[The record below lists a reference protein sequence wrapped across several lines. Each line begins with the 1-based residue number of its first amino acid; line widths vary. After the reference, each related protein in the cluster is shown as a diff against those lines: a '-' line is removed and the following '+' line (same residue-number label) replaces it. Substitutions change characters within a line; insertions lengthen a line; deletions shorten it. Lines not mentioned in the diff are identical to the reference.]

1 MVFAVPKTFTTPWRE
16 PTMTTEQHTPTLQ
29 QQIEDFQRKQHGP
42 ASIKDVFAKGI
53 QDLIQS
59 GLANQSIKQ
68 GNKAPDFSLPN
79 VNGETIQL
87 SQLLATGP
95 VVLIFY
101 RGGWCPYC
109 NLALRSYQA
118 ILPQIQLAGA
128 TLVAV
133 SPQTPDNSLSA
144 SEKMA
149 LSFPVL
155 SDSGNTV
162 ARAYGLVFTVSS
174 EVQAVQQS
182 MGLDLSKVNGSETWE
197 LPIPGSYVIAP
208 DGTIALA
215 FIDPDYTHRLE
226 PAAILTTLAQLK
238 QATAN
243 QRVG

>member
-1 MVFAVPKTFTTPWRE
+1 
-16 PTMTTEQHTPTLQ
+16 MTIEQNKPILQ
-29 QQIEDFQRKQHGP
+29 QQIEDFQSKSNGP
-42 ASIKDVFAKGI
+42 APIKEVFAKGI

-59 GLANQSIKQ
+59 GLANQSVKQ
-68 GNKAPDFSLPN
+68 GDKAPDFALPN

-87 SQLLATGP
+87 SQLLAKGP

-118 ILPQIQLAGA
+118 ILPEIQRAGA

-144 SEKMA
+144 SEKME

-155 SDSGNTV
+155 SDSGNKV
-162 ARAYGLVFTVSS
+162 AREYGLVFTVSS
-174 EVQAVQQS
+174 EVQTVQQG
-182 MGLDLSKVNGSETWE
+182 MGLDLSKVNGSDKWE
-197 LPIPGSYVIAP
+197 LPIPGSYVIAQ

-226 PAAILTTLAQLK
+226 PAAILTALDQLK
-238 QATAN
+238 
-243 QRVG
+243 

>member
-1 MVFAVPKTFTTPWRE
+1 
-16 PTMTTEQHTPTLQ
+16 MTTEQNTRTLQ
-29 QQIEDFQRKQHGP
+29 QQIKDLQSQHHSP
-42 ASIKDVFAKGI
+42 APIKEVLAKGI
-53 QDLIQS
+53 QELIQS
-59 GLANQSIKQ
+59 GIANQSIKQ
-68 GNKAPDFSLPN
+68 GNKAPDFALPD

-87 SQLLATGP
+87 SHLLAKGP

-133 SPQTPDNSLSA
+133 SPQSPDNSLTTR
-144 SEKMA
+144 EKME
-149 LSFPVL
+149 LRFPVL
-155 SDSGNTV
+155 SDSGNDV

-174 EVQAVQQS
+174 EVQTVYRER
-182 MGLDLSKVNGSETWE
+182 GFDLSSVNGSETGE
-197 LPIPGSYVIAP
+197 LPIPGSYVIAQ

-226 PAAILTTLAQLK
+226 PAAILSALDQLK
-238 QATAN
+238 DAREQ
-243 QRVG
+243 

>member
-1 MVFAVPKTFTTPWRE
+1 MA
-16 PTMTTEQHTPTLQ
+16 TEHHPLTLQ
-29 QQIEDFQRKQHGP
+29 QQIEDFQSKRKGP
-42 ASIKDVFAKGI
+42 ASIKEAFAKGT

-59 GLANQSIKQ
+59 GMVNQSVKH
-68 GNKAPDFSLPN
+68 GDKAPDFALPN
-79 VNGETIQL
+79 VTGEMVQL
-87 SQLLATGP
+87 SQLLAKGP

-118 ILPQIQLAGA
+118 ILPEIELAGA

-133 SPQTPDNSLSA
+133 SPQTPDNSLTA
-144 SEKMA
+144 REKME

-155 SDSGNTV
+155 SDHGNTV

-174 EVQAVQQS
+174 EVQAVQQA

-215 FIDPDYTHRLE
+215 FLDPDYTHRLE
-226 PAAILTTLAQLK
+226 PAAILTALDQL
-238 QATAN
+238 T
-243 QRVG
+243 